1 MMSQAY
7 NAYDADSGAL
17 LKALNSETVSTN
29 NEFGDNAIDLKDLSA
44 QYWGSSE
51 TPNKLL
57 SVCIQVEDFDTNGN
71 FSRVYVYLNSTPDN
85 ISGATRQVFLS
96 PPEVGFYHYVLDITT
111 IQKAYPGFNYM
122 FTQAGLGTG
131 STIKYGAWV
140 APVAAL

>member
-1 MMSQAY
+1 MTSQAY

-17 LKALNSETVSTN
+17 LKALNSETVTTN

-71 FSRVYVYLNSTPDN
+71 FSRVYVYLNNTPDN

-96 PPEVGFYHYVLDITT
+96 PRKLDSTTTCSTSPPSRRLTQDSTTCSRRLDWVLDRLSS
-111 IQKAYPGFNYM
+111 M
-122 FTQAGLGTG
+122 VLGL
-131 STIKYGAWV
+131 
-140 APVAAL
+140 LL